1 MSDVAE
7 TTRPADQYDFWRR
20 RMAGEVVPI
29 HDGEPQAGF
38 YRSGPRWQLASGRL
52 LVRPRMARCAAALAD
67 SGHQRAD
74 SRRALA
80 LGISKTPITHE
91 VYKAVVAGEPVA
103 GSA

>member
-38 YRSGPRWQLASGRL
+38 YRTKDQGWNVASGCL
-52 LVRPRMARCAAALAD
+52 LVR
-67 SGHQRAD
+67 S
-74 SRRALA
+74 
-80 LGISKTPITHE
+80 
-91 VYKAVVAGEPVA
+91 
-103 GSA
+103 